1 MRTPIKEKVRKKN
14 LTPSSKKWLER
25 QLNDPFVHKAKA
37 EGYRSRAAY
46 KLLEIQKKFHLLK
59 KGMVVADLGAAPG
72 GWSQVASHILKES
85 GKVYAI
91 DILAMDP
98 IPGVEFFQGDFN
110 DIADKINDKV
120 DVILSDM
127 APSSCGI
134 KSIDH
139 LRLMG
144 MLEEVFEFA
153 KTHLNENGS
162 LVAKVLRGG
171 TEAKLLA
178 ELKRAFRKVTHYK
191 PDSSRAESSEI
202 YVVAQGFRLAL
213 SS

>member
-1 MRTPIKEKVRKKN
+1 MRSPLKEKVKKKKLSN
-14 LTPSSKKWLER
+14 SSKKWLER

-46 KLLEIQKKFHLLK
+46 KLMEIQEKYRLIKKN
-59 KGMVVADLGAAPG
+59 MIVVDLGAAPG
-72 GWSQVASHILKES
+72 GWSQIALEALRDS

-91 DILAMDP
+91 DLLEMPP
-98 IPGVEFFQGDFN
+98 IHGVEFFQGDFN
-110 DIADKINDKV
+110 DIADKIDGKV

-127 APSSCGI
+127 AASACGI

-139 LRLMG
+139 LRLMT

-153 KTHLNENGS
+153 KSHLKNDGC

-171 TEAKLLA
+171 TESKLLA
-178 ELKRAFRKVTHYK
+178 ELKKAFKKVTHFK
-191 PDSSRAESSEI
+191 PKSSRAESSEI
-202 YVVAQGFRLAL
+202 YVVAQGFRLEV
-213 SS
+213 S